1 MTALQSTTQH
11 AARRGTA
18 GLAFGAFLA
27 ILRRDLLVT
36 GREFVAFIMQ
46 AFMQPLFYLFIF
58 GVVLPKVGI
67 ASAGYGAV
75 LLPGVVTL
83 TVFLAAVQGVM
94 LPLSLDLG
102 FTREIDDRLLSPA
115 PVSAIVVEKILFAT
129 LRGLISAVIIFP
141 LAYLILGAE
150 YRVRADSIPLL
161 IGVIVLTA
169 IVGASLGLVMGT
181 VVPAEQIA
189 LAFAVLFTPMLFT
202 GCLQYAWHDLQVL
215 PGFQIVTLFNPL
227 TYSAEGLRYAMIPHL
242 PDGQAVQTLPIG
254 WALVGLIG
262 FCALLFTLGIRSFR
276 RRAIR

>member
-1 MTALQSTTQH
+1 VTALQNTTQP
-11 AARRGTA
+11 AARPGTA
-18 GLAFGAFLA
+18 SLATGAFLA

-115 PVSAIVVEKILFAT
+115 PVSAIVIEKILFAT
-129 LRGLISAVIIFP
+129 LRGLISAIIIFP
-141 LAYLILGAE
+141 LAYLILNDE
-150 YRVRADSIPLL
+150 YHVRTDTIPLL
-161 IGVIVLTA
+161 IGLIVLTA
-169 IVGASLGLVMGT
+169 IAGASLGLVMGT

-189 LAFAVLFTPMLFT
+189 LVFAVLFTPMLFT
-202 GCLQYAWHDLQVL
+202 GCLQYAWHDLHVL
-215 PGFQIVTLFNPL
+215 RPFQIITLFDPL
-227 TYSAEGLRYAMIPHL
+227 TYSAEGLRHAMIPDL
-242 PDGQAVQTLPIG
+242 ANGQAVSTLPIG
-254 WALVGLIG
+254 WALAGLIG
-262 FCALLFTLGIRSFR
+262 FCALFFALGIRSFR
-276 RRAIR
+276 ARAIR